1 MECRW
6 GNGQVGRFWWYDD
19 AEDAVFNGLLR
30 LLLFDWMFVFVRFF
44 MGRSLKY
51 DPKSNVI
58 IFTYCFLFEDFWIY
72 LYMDRYIPFISDPF
86 WQRGNVWDGL
96 NQSWSYKTRFPGFR
110 FRTMELENGPP
121 CRWLKSSS
129 FQGPI
134 FHFHDYGRKGMWSP
148 FEGWDL
154 IFAWHVLYCLLNI
167 SNNDWQLYT
176 WQLFRFYLK
185 ATRNLEVIS
194 LPWSPRSCTE
204 Q

>member
-1 MECRW
+1 M
-6 GNGQVGRFWWYDD
+6 D
-19 AEDAVFNGLLR
+19 R
-30 LLLFDWMFVFVRFF
+30 LVDFGGMTMLKMLCSMGYYGYYCLIVCLFLFDSSWGVHWNMIQ
-44 MGRSLKY
+44 
-51 DPKSNVI
+51 KSNVI

-110 FRTMELENGPP
+110 FRTMEVENGPP

-167 SNNDWQLYT
+167 SNNDWQLYA